1 MLNTSMNN
9 EASNS
14 SFAFSNM
21 GNTWICKLL
30 IHHFQAVVD
39 SSTGYISLPDDGATS
54 ALQSPGTLQL
64 HSIAFVLGCTKSS
77 ALDNNKHIAILP
89 LGLYFA
95 GCLIGLY
102 ENSGETLLSQR
113 QHTSILPTH
122 IKHAIYSTWT
132 VSSGC
137 QSMASFT
144 STLIVHQSTKKTPI
158 ESSAATQLYLM

>member
-95 GCLIGLY
+95 GCLTGLY
-102 ENSGETLLSQR
+102 ENSGETLLPQKHSTLPFYL
-113 QHTSILPTH
+113 HTSNML
-122 IKHAIYSTWT
+122 Y
-132 VSSGC
+132 
-137 QSMASFT
+137 
-144 STLIVHQSTKKTPI
+144 IVHEQYHLAAKAWPHSPAPSSCTKVLRRLP
-158 ESSAATQLYLM
+158 